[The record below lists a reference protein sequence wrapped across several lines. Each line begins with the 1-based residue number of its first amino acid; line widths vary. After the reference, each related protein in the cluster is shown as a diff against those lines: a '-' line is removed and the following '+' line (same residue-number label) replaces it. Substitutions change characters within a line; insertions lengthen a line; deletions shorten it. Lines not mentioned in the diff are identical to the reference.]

1 MRKIIFLK
9 LLLLFGKPFLLGF
22 VGAGAEEP
30 SGYLQVI
37 RGSSFFPCLLP
48 TNLYFEGSLQEIL
61 CFLQFFQFISVH
73 IALLF
78 PLIGSKSLG

>member
-30 SGYLQVI
+30 RGYLQVI

-48 TNLYFEGSLQEIL
+48 TNLYFEGSL
-61 CFLQFFQFISVH
+61 
-73 IALLF
+73 
-78 PLIGSKSLG
+78 